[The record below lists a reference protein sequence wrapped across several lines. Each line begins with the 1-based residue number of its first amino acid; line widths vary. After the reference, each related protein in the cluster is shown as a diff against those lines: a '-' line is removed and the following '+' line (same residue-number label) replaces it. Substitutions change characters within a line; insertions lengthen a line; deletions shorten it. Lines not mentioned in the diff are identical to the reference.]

1 MDYPRFIVSNQKE
14 ESINN
19 KYTKCSELHNHV
31 FFFISAKAPYEL
43 KPIPKRRSS
52 TPHKLS
58 PKQSRHKDENTSNY
72 DSNKT
77 ASSEHVCS
85 GDSPI
90 CDSKSDKLTKE
101 QTSSDIQSRTA
112 RSGVKVT
119 SEQKQQPES
128 KGPFHGIL
136 FKNKNKSS
144 SGKTDLQQYVD
155 KEGSR
160 VRESRSKEL
169 KDSTPD
175 SSPKL
180 TRPLK
185 FLPGSVEHANVTRYS
200 SYDSTKFNVS
210 PNISDEDEI
219 MV

>member
-1 MDYPRFIVSNQKE
+1 MS
-14 ESINN
+14 
-19 KYTKCSELHNHV
+19 

-128 KGPFHGIL
+128 KGPFHGNV
-136 FKNKNKSS
+136 FKHKKKSS
-144 SGKTDLQQYVD
+144 SGKTDFPGKSELSLRSSFNSKEQYVD

-210 PNISDEDEI
+210 PDISDEDEI